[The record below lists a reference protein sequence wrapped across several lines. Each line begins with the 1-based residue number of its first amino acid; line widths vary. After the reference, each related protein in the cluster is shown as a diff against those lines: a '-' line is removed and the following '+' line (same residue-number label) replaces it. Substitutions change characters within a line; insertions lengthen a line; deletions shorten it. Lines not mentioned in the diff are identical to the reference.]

1 MSDPVLGAED
11 MKGAVKIRTQLLPG
25 SLERVIRW
33 LH

>member
-11 MKGAVKIRTQLLPG
+11 MKWAVKIRTLLLLG